1 MLKGGYQVKTD
12 LDRKLLLGVWPQ
24 SQPGEEN
31 TDSQSA
37 DSKNSPR
44 NSNRPASAFKDSLR
58 ASNSLLMSDMEM
70 SIAPKSGSRLIGEVS
85 NQSQQEILGN
95 ETPNPGTVS
104 YTHLTLP
111 TICSV

>member
-12 LDRKLLLGVWPQ
+12 LDRKLLLGIWPQ

-44 NSNRPASAFKDSLR
+44 NSNRPSSAFKDALR

-85 NQSQQEILGN
+85 NQAQQEISGN
-95 ETPNPGTVS
+95 ETHNPGMSINNVPA
-104 YTHLTLP
+104 LP
-111 TICSV
+111 PIKT